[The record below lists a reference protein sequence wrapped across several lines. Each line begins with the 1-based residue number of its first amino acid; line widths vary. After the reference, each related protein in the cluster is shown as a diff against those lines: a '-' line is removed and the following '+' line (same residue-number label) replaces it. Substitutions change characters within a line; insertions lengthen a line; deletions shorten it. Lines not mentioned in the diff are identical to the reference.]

1 MSVFGLWNVS
11 TKIATICKRKS
22 SILQKAAMS
31 SYISFPKSVI
41 KTHQIKPP
49 LSRVELHVHLDGSMR
64 RETLFE
70 LLKTKNL
77 DCPGD
82 GSFKAFERAVE
93 VRQPKDLQQ
102 FLAAFSVFMPA

>member
-1 MSVFGLWNVS
+1 
-11 TKIATICKRKS
+11 
-22 SILQKAAMS
+22 
-31 SYISFPKSVI
+31 
-41 KTHQIKPP
+41 
-49 LSRVELHVHLDGSMR
+49 MR

-102 FLAAFSVFMPA
+102 FLAAFSVFMPAVQ